1 MTKISLVN
9 VGKSYRR
16 YSNNSDRFW
25 GLLTNRTR
33 YAEHYALHPI
43 SFEIN
48 NGEVLGIIGV
58 NGAGKSTL
66 LKLIAGTMLPSFGDL
81 QVEGKVCALLELGSG
96 FHPEMS
102 GRENISLGGAVAGLS
117 TTQVAA
123 VEDEIIEFS
132 GLRKVIDSPIK
143 TYSSGMVMRLAF
155 SVATAIDPDILILDE
170 TLSVGDG
177 AFAKKSFE
185 KIMGFKESGKT
196 ILFCSHSMYQTQA
209 ICTKVLWLD
218 EGKLKQLG
226 DPSQVIGAYND
237 FLAGGEKPEVLVDEE
252 NYLEECE
259 KNRGLKTRLLNVKV
273 SSNGVAGHRLAVES
287 GYSDVV
293 VEITFIHDENE
304 SIPNVGIVIQ
314 GANGRAVTSCST
326 ISDRVEIS
334 IHSDGTGKVSLRY
347 PKIPL
352 LKGSYWVN
360 VHLMCEKGIFFY
372 DRAKMVAELIISQ
385 TSLEQGVVA
394 LPHEWSVGAR
404 K

>member
-1 MTKISLVN
+1 MSKISLVN

-16 YSNNSDRFW
+16 YASKNDRFW
-25 GLLTNRTR
+25 GLLTNRMR
-33 YAEHYALHPI
+33 YTEKFALHPI

-48 NGEVLGIIGV
+48 NGEVLGVIGV

-117 TTQVAA
+117 TKQVRA
-123 VEDEIIEFS
+123 VEDEIIDFS

-218 EGKLKQLG
+218 EGRLKHLG

-237 FLAGGEKPEVLVDEE
+237 FLAESDKPEVLVDEE
-252 NYLEECE
+252 NALDERAT
-259 KNRGLKTRLLNVKV
+259 NRLIKSRLLNVKV
-273 SSNGVAGHRLAVES
+273 SSNGVAGQRLAVES

-293 VEITFIHDENE
+293 VEITFMHDKTEA
-304 SIPNVGIVIQ
+304 IPNVGIVIQ

-326 ISDRVEIS
+326 MSDGVEIS
-334 IHSDGTGKVSLRY
+334 INSDGTGKVSLRY

-372 DRAKMVAELIISQ
+372 DRAKLVAELIISQ
-385 TSLEQGVVA
+385 TSLEQGVVS
-394 LPHEWSVGAR
+394 LPHEWTMEVG